1 MVQLLNDEERLE
13 RAARSLRN
21 MIRDKRELNHLLAG
35 QLETRDEELK
45 QAIMHALLDWNRSP
59 PHIGNYT
66 LATHP
71 NKFLLLQYA
80 AIQVLISA
88 GIWHSREHMPSS
100 DGGTSADDHAKFS
113 EYQGWIQNYYAD
125 YERKKSDEKTA
136 DNIAA
141 AYGNMGLPSEYGAT
155 MYIYGEWW

>member
-1 MVQLLNDEERLE
+1 ML
-13 RAARSLRN
+13 
-21 MIRDKRELNHLLAG
+21 RDKRELNRLLAG

-88 GIWHSREHMPSS
+88 GVWHSREHMPSS
-100 DGGTSADDHAKFS
+100 DGVLLPTITQSSQSTKAGFSSTTTTTSARS
-113 EYQGWIQNYYAD
+113 LT
-125 YERKKSDEKTA
+125 RKRRTTSSAPTA
-136 DNIAA
+136 TWGFRPSMAQPCISMGSGGDVSS
-141 AYGNMGLPSEYGAT
+141 GLPQEILFLASV
-155 MYIYGEWW
+155 